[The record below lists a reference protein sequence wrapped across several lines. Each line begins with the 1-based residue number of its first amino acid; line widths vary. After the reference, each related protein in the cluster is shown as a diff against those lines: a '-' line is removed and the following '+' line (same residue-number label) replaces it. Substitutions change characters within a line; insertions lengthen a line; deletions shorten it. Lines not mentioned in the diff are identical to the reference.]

1 MVNIIKKIVSLL
13 CISLAMGLYAAD
25 TPQNVHVVPWTYKR
39 GKPVF
44 LFNAYVGNERTLNIL
59 IELFMGKKYQEQTL
73 KDAASNLFVEATRS
87 AFLTGTVEGDGLAF
101 LDSARDYIKH
111 KLHTSFEV
119 DGAAVFFPHVEYKE
133 PSEMDSCDK
142 DRDGK
147 KIWIYAKKLYKII
160 DSNENRFVRKN
171 RVCILS
177 ESLCKLF
184 KTYKLSFD
192 TAQLAKR
199 RDCERKERL
208 RLYAKK
214 RISEF
219 SAEDILKL
227 HNDTTNIY
235 DIEYL
240 RAVAGQRETKH
251 VSEEIR
257 KKGWAAHSWLL
268 FNNEQYCKEHVKN

>member
-1 MVNIIKKIVSLL
+1 MVNITKKIVSLL
-13 CISLAMGLYAAD
+13 WISLAMGLYAAD
-25 TPQNVHVVPWTYKR
+25 TPQNVHVVPWAYKR
-39 GKPVF
+39 RKPVF
-44 LFNAYVGNERTLNIL
+44 LFNAYIGNERTLNTL
-59 IELFMGKKYQEQTL
+59 IELFTGKKYQGQTL
-73 KDAASNLFVEATRS
+73 KDAASSLFVEATRS
-87 AFLTGTVEGDGLAF
+87 AFLTDAVEGGGLDF
-101 LDSARDYIKH
+101 LDSAKDYIKH

-147 KIWIYAKKLYKII
+147 KIWIHAKKLYKII
-160 DSNENRFVRKN
+160 DSNENSFVREK
-171 RVCILS
+171 RECILS
-177 ESLCKLF
+177 EPLCRLF
-184 KTYKLSFD
+184 KTYKVSFD

-199 RDCERKERL
+199 RDCESKEAL
-208 RLYAKK
+208 RFYAKK
-214 RISEF
+214 RISEI
-219 SAEDILKL
+219 SNEDILKL
-227 HNDTTNIY
+227 HRDTTNIY

-268 FNNEQYCKEHVKN
+268 FNDEQYSKEHVKN